1 MTSFNI
7 QESANNEIAPGRT
20 IKVVKVRSDIAMCWI
35 IVAMNLLILNASLL
49 KDAVRIK
56 VSPMRDD
63 RSTKR

>member
-7 QESANNEIAPGRT
+7 QESANNDMAPGRT

-35 IVAMNLLILNASLL
+35 IVAMNLLILKAPFL

-56 VSPMRDD
+56 LLPMKDD